1 MERCLHVLA
10 VLLPVHAGTNMNP
23 DTVFKIRKI
32 VWKNYAPVQAQI
44 MLLYRLKLCSCT
56 GSNYA
61 LLQAQINSIV
71 LNNIF
76 QISSKSST

>member
-23 DTVFKIRKI
+23 NTVFKIRKI

-44 MLLYRLKLCSCT
+44 NYAPVQAQIMLLYRLK
-56 GSNYA
+56 
-61 LLQAQINSIV
+61 
-71 LNNIF
+71 
-76 QISSKSST
+76 